1 MKEFWTTLISKR
13 KEIYREKSMLI
24 LPELIVSNKDL
35 EMIEQNEARPNF
47 ITTQKVEGDTINL
60 DNNNT
65 QDIQNKI
72 VIISKADPGYDW
84 IFTKRIVGLITKY
97 GGAASHMAIRC
108 AEFSLPAAIGC
119 GEKIFDYVSKSE
131 KIELDC
137 GNNKITRIF

>member
-1 MKEFWTTLISKR
+1 MCIRDRYYPSVQELKEFWTTLISKR

-35 EMIEQNEARPNF
+35 EIIEQNEARPNF
-47 ITTQKVEGDTINL
+47 ITTQQVEGETINL

-72 VIISKADPGYDW
+72 VVISKADPGYDW

-97 GGAASHMAIRC
+97 GGC
-108 AEFSLPAAIGC
+108 LLYTSL
-119 GEKIFDYVSKSE
+119 F
-131 KIELDC
+131 
-137 GNNKITRIF
+137 